1 MAGMA
6 HTQHNVKRI
15 NVWSGPRNV
24 STALMYS
31 FAQRSDTRVV
41 DEPLYGH
48 YLRVSGAPHPG
59 ADEVMA
65 HMSTD
70 ADQVIREVILG
81 PCDRPVLFMKQ
92 MAHHLVDL
100 DRSFL
105 AETINV
111 LLIRD
116 PVQML
121 PSLAKNLAEPTLR
134 DTGLALQTELYDHL
148 RSLGQD
154 PPVLDAKQVLLNPR
168 RVLSVLCERLG
179 LPFDEGMLHW
189 QAGPRPEDGIWA
201 KYWYHAVHQSTGFQ
215 PYTEKNEPVPSHL
228 EPLLAEC
235 LPHYEHLVVH
245 AIRAE

>member
-1 MAGMA
+1 M
-6 HTQHNVKRI
+6 TIKRI

-31 FAQRSDTRVV
+31 FAQRRDTRVV

-59 ADEVMA
+59 AGEVMA
-65 HMSTD
+65 AMSTD
-70 ADQVIREVILG
+70 AAQVIRELILG

-121 PSLAKNLAEPTLR
+121 PSLAKNLEVPTLR
-134 DTGLALQTELYDHL
+134 DTGLALQTELYAQL
-148 RSLGQD
+148 RALGQE
-154 PPVLDAKQVLLNPR
+154 PPIIDAKQILLDPR
-168 RVLSVLCERLG
+168 AVLSELCARVG
-179 LPFDEGMLHW
+179 LPFDESMLHW
-189 QAGPRPEDGIWA
+189 QAGPRPEDGVWA
-201 KYWYHAVHQSTGFQ
+201 KYWYDAVHRSTGWQ
-215 PYTEKNEPVPSHL
+215 PYVEKSEPVPEDL
-228 EPLLAEC
+228 QPLLAEC
-235 LPHYEHLVVH
+235 LPHYQQLAAHMILAPEKTNKNN
-245 AIRAE
+245 